1 MGVVV
6 VTPESKIC
14 SDGILDLEVAKG
26 KNVVSQEPTEPSS
39 IVIWLPILVVFVI
52 AISITVI
59 VLICCCRKKFEEPE
73 KVSTPQ
79 IENLDE

>member
-26 KNVVSQEPTEPSS
+26 KNVVSQEPTELSS